1 MSHVSGHVERDLPI
15 EFNLN
20 IVEKGTGE
28 GEGGEERSR
37 RNDEYDDEETEN
49 ASDNKDYICQWR
61 GCNHQSP
68 SSSEIVRHVHF
79 HSFHTKLKSHGRNVV
94 KARRFID
101 FATFETSKDRAS
113 VNSRM
118 YTFYQTSYRVQKV

>member
-20 IVEKGTGE
+20 IVDNGTGE
-28 GEGGEERSR
+28 GEGREERSG

-68 SSSEIVRHVHF
+68 SSGEIVRHVHF
-79 HSFHTKLKSHGRNVV
+79 HSFHTKLKSHGRYVV
-94 KARRFID
+94 KARRFTD
-101 FATFETSKDRAS
+101 FATFERL
-113 VNSRM
+113 
-118 YTFYQTSYRVQKV
+118 